1 MRYRRSRYKNMT
13 IEELQEALQ
22 CVEKVITDIQA
33 LIEQVSGDKIYSAN
47 RFVNVVANQFNEQI
61 NLLVKRLNNIID
73 NYEEEKCRLEE
84 EISRRSEEGTEQS
97 VPGQEME
104 STEKDETNG

>member
-1 MRYRRSRYKNMT
+1 MRYRRSRYKSMT

-22 CVEKVITDIQA
+22 CVEKVIVDIKD
-33 LIEQVSGDKIYSAN
+33 LVEQVSGDKIYSAN

-104 STEKDETNG
+104 NSEEEENS

>member
-1 MRYRRSRYKNMT
+1 MRNRRSRYKNMT

-22 CVEKVITDIQA
+22 YVEKVIEDIQA
-33 LIEQVSGDKIYSAN
+33 LILQVSEDKVYSAN
-47 RFVNVVANQFNEQI
+47 RFVSIVANQFNEQI

-97 VPGQEME
+97 VSGQEME
-104 STEKDETNG
+104 SSEESETNG

>member
-1 MRYRRSRYKNMT
+1 MT

-33 LIEQVSGDKIYSAN
+33 LIEQVSGDKVYSAN
-47 RFVNVVANQFNEQI
+47 RFVNVVVNQFNEQI

-73 NYEEEKCRLEE
+73 SYEEEKCRLEE

-97 VPGQEME
+97 VPGQEVE
-104 STEKDETNG
+104 NTEEGENT

>member
-1 MRYRRSRYKNMT
+1 MT

-33 LIEQVSGDKIYSAN
+33 LIEQVSGNKLYSAN
-47 RFVNVVANQFNEQI
+47 RFVNVVANQYNEQI

-73 NYEEEKCRLEE
+73 SYEEEKCRLEE
-84 EISRRSEEGTEQS
+84 EISRRSEEGAEQS
-97 VPGQEME
+97 VPGQEVE
-104 STEKDETNG
+104 NSEEGKNP

>member
-1 MRYRRSRYKNMT
+1 MT

-47 RFVNVVANQFNEQI
+47 RFVNVVVNQFNEQI

-84 EISRRSEEGTEQS
+84 EISRRSEEGAEQS
-97 VPGQEME
+97 VPGQEVE
-104 STEKDETNG
+104 GTEEEENP

>member
-1 MRYRRSRYKNMT
+1 MT

-47 RFVNVVANQFNEQI
+47 RFVNVVVNQFNEQI
-61 NLLVKRLNNIID
+61 NLLVKRLNSIID

-97 VPGQEME
+97 VPGQEVE
-104 STEKDETNG
+104 NFEEEENP

>member
-1 MRYRRSRYKNMT
+1 MT

-33 LIEQVSGDKIYSAN
+33 LIEQVSEDKIYSAN
-47 RFVNVVANQFNEQI
+47 RFVNVVVNQFNEQI
-61 NLLVKRLNNIID
+61 NLLVKRLNSIID

-97 VPGQEME
+97 VPGQEVE
-104 STEKDETNG
+104 NSEEGENP

>member
-1 MRYRRSRYKNMT
+1 MT

-22 CVEKVITDIQA
+22 CVEKVITDIQT

-84 EISRRSEEGTEQS
+84 EISRRSKEGTEQG

-104 STEKDETNG
+104 STEEDETNG

>member
-1 MRYRRSRYKNMT
+1 MRYRRSRYKSMT

-22 CVEKVITDIQA
+22 CVEKVITDIQT
-33 LIEQVSGDKIYSAN
+33 LIEQVSGNKIYSAN

-61 NLLVKRLNNIID
+61 NLLVKRLNSIID

-104 STEKDETNG
+104 NSEEEENS

>member
-1 MRYRRSRYKNMT
+1 MRYRRSRYKSMT

-22 CVEKVITDIQA
+22 CVEKVITDIQT
-33 LIEQVSGDKIYSAN
+33 LIEQVSEDKIYSAN

-104 STEKDETNG
+104 SSKEDETNG

>member
-1 MRYRRSRYKNMT
+1 MT

-22 CVEKVITDIQA
+22 CVVKVIEDIQG
-33 LIEQVSGDKIYSAN
+33 LIEQVSNNKLYSAN
-47 RFVNVVANQFNEQI
+47 RFVSVVANQYNEQI

-73 NYEEEKCRLEE
+73 GYEEEKCRLEE

-97 VPGQEME
+97 VPGQEVE
-104 STEKDETNG
+104 EPEEGENP